1 MVRFPRSG
9 RPRHP
14 GGVTRVFS
22 SDDGSAWSS
31 EAVVSEEGV
40 DLRDSK
46 LTITPDGRLM
56 LLMGGS
62 VYDEKGKSP
71 TRARLEPATVPRIV
85 LRRAVDDDR
94 WAQLHPPPDGRLR
107 ATGRVPSELN
117 GPTVLT
123 AMTTTFEPVLTLPC
137 GGDSSY
143 VGMVWYDDLL
153 WMSYYSSQDSTNI
166 YMAKVR
172 L

>member
-14 GGVTRVFS
+14 GGVTRVFLS
-22 SDDGSAWSS
+22 ADGSAWSS

-62 VYDEKGKSP
+62 VYDEKGKFP
-71 TRARLEPATVPRIV
+71 TRAPRGSSRPPYRESSFDELSTTIGGPNFI
-85 LRRAVDDDR
+85 RPRMAV
-94 WAQLHPPPDGRLR
+94 
-107 ATGRVPSELN
+107 
-117 GPTVLT
+117 
-123 AMTTTFEPVLTLPC
+123 
-137 GGDSSY
+137 
-143 VGMVWYDDLL
+143 
-153 WMSYYSSQDSTNI
+153 
-166 YMAKVR
+166 
-172 L
+172 